1 MDRGRKKVEGRER
14 GSEEEERETE
24 TEKQRQRDR
33 REEKP
38 ARNTWT
44 GVGER
49 VRKGSGREDT
59 ERGEREGEGG
69 RKREGESVQ
78 SALGHMSRGKKGSN
92 NPFKASQV

>member
-1 MDRGRKKVEGRER
+1 
-14 GSEEEERETE
+14 
-24 TEKQRQRDR
+24 
-33 REEKP
+33 
-38 ARNTWT
+38 
-44 GVGER
+44 